1 MSSFEQEDL
10 HHSEEGV
17 VRTNNE
23 LAELVRS
30 AWVLCRKIFVAH
42 SDCNTGSLPSKLAK
56 L

>member
-10 HHSEEGV
+10 HDSEEGF

-30 AWVLCRKIFVAH
+30 AWVVYRKLRCC
-42 SDCNTGSLPSKLAK
+42 S
-56 L
+56 